1 MSTIGA
7 PGTLSPLDREELEQ
21 RLAFEDKLY
30 TDAAHKI
37 RVLERALELACA
49 KLAVMSECP
58 LTYAKGMEVR
68 FISEARL
75 QDNQIQSDAEGK

>member
-1 MSTIGA
+1 MTSIPESLTGDDLA
-7 PGTLSPLDREELEQ
+7 AVREET
-21 RLAFEDKLY
+21 AFMDRAFHDE
-30 TDAAHKI
+30 AHKI

-68 FISEARL
+68 FIAEARL

>member
-1 MSTIGA
+1 MTSIPESLTGDDLA
-7 PGTLSPLDREELEQ
+7 AVREET
-21 RLAFEDKLY
+21 AFMDEAFH
-30 TDAAHKI
+30 DAAHKI

-68 FISEARL
+68 FITEARM